1 VRGCQNHEKE
11 KGEQN
16 VGHAYKYSHRFD
28 HFTGTIQTQHLPSPS
43 VSNACNNG
51 STSSLL
57 GRLLL
62 FRRMLQEEI
71 KR

>member
-1 VRGCQNHEKE
+1 VRGCQNHEKKRE
-11 KGEQN
+11 NKKWGTRN
-16 VGHAYKYSHRFD
+16 KYSHRFD